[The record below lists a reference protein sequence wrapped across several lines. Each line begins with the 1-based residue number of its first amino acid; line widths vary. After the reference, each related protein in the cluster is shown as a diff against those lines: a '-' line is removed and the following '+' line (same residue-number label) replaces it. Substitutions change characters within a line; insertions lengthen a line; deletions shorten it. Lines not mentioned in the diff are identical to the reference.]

1 MKHVRLNPDNAI
13 ELVRGYSETLEIP
26 DELQIMT
33 VLKVCLSNDAL
44 APNMS
49 KKEMADDR
57 RALKWVES
65 FKKGYNNRPSARE
78 ANPMGTVPD
87 PLIGELIK
95 QQMRCDDNKMYEII
109 SSHRLAM
116 SVENIIGLLLEEF
129 LWEKLRPYGWAMA
142 WGGTVS
148 AVDFC
153 RIGDDTQLLQVKNSD
168 NSENSSSKS
177 VRNAVPS
184 IKLWARKKS
193 RNGVYNWDRLG
204 ILVDEIG
211 VDRERVSF
219 LGKNTSKESYEWYF
233 SHPDTPFEVLAF
245 ADRIADE
252 VKEEVDLSI
261 PIPNSSK
268 VVETA
273 HLVLKGE
280 YYRQIE
286 AGSKTKECRELNQ
299 YYCNKFF
306 GGGKRVG
313 KVRFQ
318 LGYSTREGS
327 KPPQM
332 EFQVKD
338 ILLVNGIDGS
348 EFPAMVE
355 GRMTTYRD
363 LPRGFVP
370 AAYLLLLG
378 KRIV

>member
-1 MKHVRLNPDNAI
+1 MQILEVEKFKALCRRVISLLATHGIGRDEVSFEVVYKEFWTISLFVSCKAGRVR
-13 ELVRGYSETLEIP
+13 
-26 DELQIMT
+26 ELQK
-33 VLKVCLSNDAL
+33 KV
-44 APNMS
+44 
-49 KKEMADDR
+49 
-57 RALKWVES
+57 
-65 FKKGYNNRPSARE
+65 E
-78 ANPMGTVPD
+78 A
-87 PLIGELIK
+87 
-95 QQMRCDDNKMYEII
+95 
-109 SSHRLAM
+109 
-116 SVENIIGLLLEEF
+116 
-129 LWEKLRPYGWAMA
+129 
-142 WGGTVS
+142 
-148 AVDFC
+148 
-153 RIGDDTQLLQVKNSD
+153 
-168 NSENSSSKS
+168 
-177 VRNAVPS
+177 
-184 IKLWARKKS
+184 
-193 RNGVYNWDRLG
+193 